1 MNHCC
6 KMLSYCKCVLGACL
20 QVFLD
25 GQAALEEEERKE
37 ERAGKEFRR
46 FNRRC
51 HCSLYA
57 TKFLSHIH
65 ASTAC
70 RYGTVCNPEILSKL
84 QALG

>member
-1 MNHCC
+1 MPHR
-6 KMLSYCKCVLGACL
+6 MLYRYEMPSCGKHVLDACP

-51 HCSLYA
+51 HCSPYA
-57 TKFLSHIH
+57 IKVLPHIH
-65 ASTAC
+65 ASHC
-70 RYGTVCNPEILSKL
+70 PQKL
-84 QALG
+84 HSVQS

>member
-1 MNHCC
+1 MPYPMHHGY
-6 KMLSYCKCVLGACL
+6 KMPFCGEHVLGACL

-51 HCSLYA
+51 PCLPYS
-57 TKFLSHIH
+57 
-65 ASTAC
+65 
-70 RYGTVCNPEILSKL
+70 
-84 QALG
+84 Q